1 MYTIEAVIV
10 TRYFVLIFAK
20 KKIFF
25 LSQAWWYIPVVLVC
39 VGIGGGSGQKQDRQ
53 HRVSLG
59 YNVSK
64 QRNIFSPIIDR

>member
-1 MYTIEAVIV
+1 MV

-20 KKIFF
+20 KNFF

-39 VGIGGGSGQKQDRQ
+39 VGIGGGGGQKQDRQ

-64 QRNIFSPIIDR
+64 QRNICSPIIDR